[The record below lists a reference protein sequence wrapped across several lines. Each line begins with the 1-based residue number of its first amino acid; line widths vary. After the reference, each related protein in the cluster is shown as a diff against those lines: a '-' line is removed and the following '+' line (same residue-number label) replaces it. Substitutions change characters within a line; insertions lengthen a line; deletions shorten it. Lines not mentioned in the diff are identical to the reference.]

1 MTGFPQEI
9 TVVLGKSQA
18 KLMTQ
23 EQWGVFD
30 VFRKLIMESNQDM
43 QNGMGIRLARPF
55 YERFAMHL
63 LMFDDIFRDFDMPSE
78 KNEIGLQI
86 LSHIKSH
93 LVGKHYHKITSRDD
107 GVHSIITIEKALMHR
122 VLTRRAERGSI
133 EAHLKRL
140 YITKKFE
147 QEGTNYRFHFKTDAE
162 HVLMREALAYASMT
176 EVLQTSQREE
186 SREIGC
192 RLAKENYTR
201 MMIAHHILDT
211 RDGYCMKGEVLDTV
225 RNVLRA
231 LDRDSNGLL
240 SLQKAS
246 DRLPEDVP
254 IEKYPLLWAKLRSY
268 DANGDG
274 YLTAQEQNRL
284 KEAIALLVQRGII
297 FDLDGDNIITF
308 EEAEQVLSKE
318 LPMCH

>member
-1 MTGFPQEI
+1 MAGFPQEI

-18 KLMTQ
+18 KLITQ

-30 VFRKLIMESNQDM
+30 VFRKLIIESNQDM
-43 QNGMGIRLARPF
+43 HKGMSLRLARPF

-63 LMFDDIFRDFDMPSE
+63 LMFDDIFRDFEVPTDR
-78 KNEIGLQI
+78 NEVGLQI
-86 LSHIKSH
+86 LNHIKSH
-93 LVGKHYHKITSRDD
+93 LVGKHYHKITARED

-122 VLTRRAERGSI
+122 VLTRRAERDSI

-147 QEGTNYRFHFKTDAE
+147 QDGGNYRFHLKTDAE
-162 HVLMREALAYASMT
+162 HMLMREALAYVAMT

-211 RDGYCMKGEVLDTV
+211 RDGYRMKGEVLDTV
-225 RNVLRA
+225 RKVLRA

-254 IEKYPLLWAKLRSY
+254 IEKYPELWAKLRSY

-274 YLTAQEQNRL
+274 YLTSQEQNRL
-284 KEAIALLVQRGII
+284 KEAIASLVQRGIV
-297 FDLDGDNIITF
+297 FDLDGDDVITF

>member
-18 KLMTQ
+18 KLMSQ

-30 VFRKLIMESNQDM
+30 VFRKLIIEANQDM
-43 QNGMGIRLARPF
+43 EHGLGIRLARPF

-63 LMFDDIFRDFDMPSE
+63 LMFDDIFRDFEVPSD

-93 LVGKHYHKITSRDD
+93 LVGKHYHRIIARDES
-107 GVHSIITIEKALMHR
+107 VHSIITIEKALMHR
-122 VLTRRAERGSI
+122 VLTRRAERDSI

-147 QEGTNYRFHFKTDAE
+147 QQNDNYHFHFTTDAE

-211 RDGYCMKGEVLDTV
+211 RDGYRMKGEVLDTV
-225 RNVLRA
+225 RKVLRA
-231 LDRDSNGLL
+231 LDRDENGLL

-246 DRLPEDVP
+246 PRIPEDVSL
-254 IEKYPLLWAKLRSY
+254 EKYPELWKRLCSY

-284 KEAIALLVQRGII
+284 KEAIALLVQRGTV
-297 FDLDGDNIITF
+297 FDLDGDDVITF